1 MINSHK
7 NIRRIAPLTL
17 LCIAF
22 TLPPQRTQ
30 AAAIIP
36 IAEIIK
42 AAVKK
47 VIVAVDLQIQRQQNK
62 VIWLQ
67 NTQKALENTM
77 SKLKLDEISNWTEK
91 QRELYEKYFD
101 ELPQV
106 KLAISSYQR
115 VRDITQKQTLIVTE
129 YKKVWAV
136 IQQDDHFTN
145 LEKEYMGK
153 VYSGILGATVENL
166 DQLALLVKSFILQMS
181 DGERLTLL
189 NETAL
194 RVDQN
199 YQDLLSFNRSNGQLS
214 LQRARSNKELI
225 QIQLLYGIHP

>member
-7 NIRRIAPLTL
+7 NIRRIALLTL
-17 LCIAF
+17 LCVAF
-22 TLPPQRTQ
+22 TLPPNRTQ
-30 AAAIIP
+30 AAATIP
-36 IAEIIK
+36 IVEIIK

-67 NTQKALENTM
+67 NAQKVLENTM

-91 QRELYEKYFD
+91 QRDLYANYFD
-101 ELPQV
+101 ELQQV
-106 KLAISSYQR
+106 KSAISSYQR

-129 YKKVWAV
+129 YKKVWAI
-136 IQQDDHFTN
+136 IQQDDHFTT
-145 LEKEYMGK
+145 LEKEYMGQ
-153 VYSGILGATVENL
+153 VYSGILRATVDNV
-166 DQLALLVKSFILQMS
+166 DQLALLVKSFTLQMS

-199 YQDLLSFNRSNGQLS
+199 YQDLLSFNGSNGQLS

-225 QIQLLYGIHP
+225 QIQRLYGIHH